1 MKICTMIDWEN
12 LHYFS
17 VFTEEKS
24 LSAAARKLGV
34 DHATVSRRIAQ
45 LEQNLKLKLVD
56 RRPRTYILTPDG
68 ERLAQVVA
76 RMMEETFSIE
86 RLTQAGQ
93 QEVMGSVSI
102 SMPPLTAA
110 HLIMPHLGR
119 FYRHYPQLKL
129 RVLGDVHYVSLR
141 HSEADIAV
149 RFGRPKDENL
159 VARKVGEIP
168 FGIYAAPNYLAS
180 TDSESYEWISVEVG
194 GVHGQKQQKLKERLG
209 NKEPVMVTNHPEL
222 QWRAACGE
230 AGLAVLP
237 DFLGTLSNLVRLQDD
252 HPMSAEIWL
261 VTHEDLRHSPAIRV
275 VMDFLVGCFE
285 SFRT

>member
-1 MKICTMIDWEN
+1 MIDWEN

-102 SMPPLTAA
+102 SMPPLTST
-110 HLIMPHLGR
+110 LI
-119 FYRHYPQLKL
+119 Q
-129 RVLGDVHYVSLR
+129 S
-141 HSEADIAV
+141 
-149 RFGRPKDENL
+149 
-159 VARKVGEIP
+159 
-168 FGIYAAPNYLAS
+168 
-180 TDSESYEWISVEVG
+180 
-194 GVHGQKQQKLKERLG
+194 
-209 NKEPVMVTNHPEL
+209 
-222 QWRAACGE
+222 
-230 AGLAVLP
+230 
-237 DFLGTLSNLVRLQDD
+237 
-252 HPMSAEIWL
+252 
-261 VTHEDLRHSPAIRV
+261 
-275 VMDFLVGCFE
+275 
-285 SFRT
+285 

>member
-1 MKICTMIDWEN
+1 MIDWEN

-17 VFTEEKS
+17 VFSEEKS

-34 DHATVSRRIAQ
+34 DHATVARRIAQ

-56 RRPRTYILTPDG
+56 RRPRTYVLTSDG

-86 RLTQAGQ
+86 RLAQAGQ
-93 QEVMGSVSI
+93 QEVTGTVSI

-110 HLIMPHLGR
+110 HLIMPQLGK
-119 FYRHYPQLKL
+119 FYRDYPQLKL
-129 RVLGDVHYVSLR
+129 RVLGDVHYVSLL

-149 RFGRPKDENL
+149 RFGRPKDDYL

-168 FGIYAAPNYLAS
+168 FGIYAAPNYLAA
-180 TDSESYEWISVEVG
+180 TSEENYEWISVEVS
-194 GVHGQKQQKLKERLG
+194 GVHGQKQQKLKERLN
-209 NKEPVMVTNHPEL
+209 NKEPIMITNHPEL

-230 AGLAVLP
+230 VGLAVLP
-237 DFLGTLSNLVRLQDD
+237 DFLGGLGNLEKLPDD
-252 HPMSAEIWL
+252 QPMSAEIWL
-261 VTHEDLRHSPAIRV
+261 VTHEDLRHSPAVRV
-275 VMDFLVGCFE
+275 AIDFLVSCFE
-285 SFRT
+285 SFKV